1 MRRRKLSEVEDKRK
15 IRKRIV
21 IRSLILIAFL
31 LTINTFAWFTYISKV
46 GVTLNASVVNWDV
59 TFLEETNVVKE
70 IVINVTDMKPGML
83 PVEKEVIIKNGGE
96 VPAGLSYVLESV
108 TLLGKDIKLDK
119 TVEEIK
125 TSLANDYPFKLSL
138 TLDKT
143 IIPPK
148 DSGSFKM
155 SINWE
160 YEATEY
166 YKLNDFYTYDEAVY
180 YYTLHNGTYQV
191 DNSVTAT
198 NFNDKV
204 TSGLYLEKDDAD
216 SFWGYTC
223 GKYENETGK
232 PCLKLVFKLNAYQA
246 E

>member
-83 PVEKEVIIKNGGE
+83 PVEKEVKIKNGGE

-125 TSLANDYPFKLSL
+125 TSLANDYPFKLTL
-138 TLDKT
+138 TLEKT

-166 YKLNDFYTYDEAVY
+166 YKLNDFYTYDES
-180 YYTLHNGTYQV
+180 T
-191 DNSVTAT
+191 
-198 NFNDKV
+198 
-204 TSGLYLEKDDAD
+204 
-216 SFWGYTC
+216 
-223 GKYENETGK
+223 
-232 PCLKLVFKLNAYQA
+232 
-246 E
+246 

>member
-83 PVEKEVIIKNGGE
+83 PVEKEVKIKNGGE

-155 SINWE
+155 SVNWE
-160 YEATEY
+160 YEANEY

-180 YYTLHNGTYQV
+180 YYTLQNDTYQV